1 MAGQLEGKVAFITG
15 AASGI
20 GRGTVDV
27 FVEEGAHVVVG
38 DIQDEKGP
46 EIEKAHPGKVKYVR
60 CDVTKEEDIACAI
73 ETAREEYGRL
83 DCVFNNAGGAAS
95 LEEVDNITPEGFD
108 STMHLLVLPALLAI
122 KYAMPILKE
131 QGGGSVISTAS
142 ICGQQAGWGPTLY
155 SLGKAQLI
163 HLTKVAALMLAPHS
177 VRVNCICPGYIA
189 AQSIGLGM
197 GLSIEEADATLEKI
211 ASVSKDFQPIPRA
224 GRPRDL
230 GQGAAFLASDA
241 SSFITG
247 QALTI
252 DGGITLGSLDCSASL
267 EEPVA
272 QALGLGSDV
281 LQNLSMKSGV

>member
-1 MAGQLEGKVAFITG
+1 MSGQLEGKVAFITG

-27 FVEEGAHVVVG
+27 FVEQGARVVVG
-38 DIQDEKGP
+38 DIQDKKGP
-46 EIEKAHPGKVKYVR
+46 DLEKAHPGKVKYVH
-60 CDVTKEEDIACAI
+60 CDVTKEDDIAHAI
-73 ETAREEYGRL
+73 GMAKEEYGRL
-83 DCVFNNAGGAAS
+83 DCIFNNAGGAAS
-95 LEEVDNITPEGFD
+95 LEEIDNITPEGFD
-108 STMHLLVLPALLAI
+108 NTMHLLVLPALLAI
-122 KYAMPILKE
+122 KYAMPIMKE

-142 ICGQQAGWGPTLY
+142 ICGQQAGWGPALY
-155 SLGKAQLI
+155 SMGKAQLI

-197 GLSIEEADATLEKI
+197 GLTIDEADATLERV
-211 ASVSKDFQPIPRA
+211 AAVSKDFQPIPRA
-224 GRPRDL
+224 GRPHDI

-267 EEPVA
+267 VEPVA
-272 QALGLGSDV
+272 QALGLGPDV
-281 LQNLSMKSGV
+281 LENLAMKTGR